1 MFDVFSTPWKAEE
14 VHMDFL
20 WVRSWAYGPV
30 LQTQTNKRNLK
41 FIWLISFLFFC
52 IYIWVCIK
60 YDSIGVF
67 YEFIKLVCRC
77 LLSLCYFGLS
87 PALEKAG
94 EIEIVKLLFCWIFYS
109 PPRKYEYPSNS
120 QSSVEYLK
128 AAAWRLYSR
137 NRNLIRNKA
146 VPAGNQHSRV
156 I

>member
-1 MFDVFSTPWKAEE
+1 MFFLRPEKRKRCIWTFYGS
-14 VHMDFL
+14 VHEPTAQFF
-20 WVRSWAYGPV
+20 RHK
-30 LQTQTNKRNLK
+30 QTNS
-41 FIWLISFLFFC
+41 ISNSYGWFLFFFFV
-52 IYIWVCIK
+52 YIWVCIK